1 MVQKFRAIEI
11 EQLTEVSVLR
21 DLQAADIIALQP
33 HTRIHFYQ
41 KGDVV
46 MTEGDLLSP
55 QLYTLIQGTLRL
67 TRIGTSGKET
77 LLRTLLPNEI
87 FAAPALFGD
96 AIAPATVTATIE
108 SQVLTIDRAAL
119 LQQIRQT
126 PELAFRI
133 LEIYNQRLQQMHQ
146 TIHALVSESAI
157 VRLANLL
164 QRHANESGTVRVVQG
179 EQLNLKLSHYQI
191 ARSIGISY
199 EECVRLLSQIKA
211 VVSYQRGGKIVVL
224 DRETLDAIADGTIDL
239 KTLAQDREARS

>member
-1 MVQKFRAIEI
+1 MVQKFKAISI
-11 EQLTEVSVLR
+11 EQLTEVALLR
-21 DLQAADIIALQP
+21 DLQATDLIALQP
-33 HTRIHFYQ
+33 YTRIHFYQ

-108 SQVLTIDRAAL
+108 SQVLTIERSAL

-146 TIHALVSESAI
+146 TIHDLVSESAI

-164 QRHANESGTVRVVQG
+164 QRQANESGTVRIAQG
-179 EQLNLKLSHYQI
+179 DRLNLKLSHYQI

-211 VVSYQRGGKIVVL
+211 VVSYQRGGEIVVL
-224 DRETLDAIADGTIDL
+224 DRETLDAIAAGTIDL
-239 KTLAQDREARS
+239 KTLALEREARH